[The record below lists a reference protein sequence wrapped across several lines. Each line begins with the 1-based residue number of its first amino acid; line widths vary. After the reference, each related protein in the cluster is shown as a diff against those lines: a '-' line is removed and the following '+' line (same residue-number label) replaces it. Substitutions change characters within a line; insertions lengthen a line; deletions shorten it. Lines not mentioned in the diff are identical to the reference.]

1 MERGKSSS
9 DAKRKPISGN
19 HEGEISMHLE
29 MADHPVI
36 VLKRL

>member
-9 DAKRKPISGN
+9 DAKRKPISVN

>member
-1 MERGKSSS
+1 MEHGKSSS
-9 DAKRKPISGN
+9 DAKRKPISVD

-29 MADHPVI
+29 MADHPVV